1 MKHPITALLGFLLST
16 SAAVSQ
22 EAGIFTLDEIIF
34 SAGLTEIEEERTG
47 VSVEVLT
54 EEAVEDAS
62 VVQLS
67 DALETLPGVN
77 ITQNGPLGT
86 STTLRIRGLNG
97 NYIPV
102 LIDGIDVTDPSSTQT
117 NFNFGPLNTMGL
129 GRVEVLYGSQSAIY
143 GSEAIGGVISI
154 SSLAAPEENGTEL
167 RYALEGGSYD
177 TWRGMLGIGTRFDR
191 GELSF
196 SINRV
201 TTDGFS
207 AADEDDG
214 NIEPD
219 GFDSTAMNFA
229 GAYDLTESVT
239 IGAALIW
246 QDSYYNFDTGSG
258 DSLTRFGTTELR
270 GARVYT
276 QFNTGVV
283 EHEIAAQYS
292 QTSRTDPNSGGRTN
306 FEGTRTGASY
316 LGQASLGAT
325 QALSFGAEYIDE
337 TYFSTNGTAP
347 VNAEY
352 SIGSVFSEYTNS
364 LTPTLDLSL
373 SARFDDHSEFGGN
386 STGRAALAWRVA
398 PDTTLR
404 AALATG
410 FRAPSLNE
418 MFGPFGANANLQPET
433 SRSAEIGIEHDFGRG
448 QIGVSVFQTEID
460 NLIDYVQAAPA
471 GYRQISGTTTSRG
484 VEISGE
490 VELSAALTLFGNYTY
505 TDAKD
510 EVNAPLSRVPQHDLT
525 IGLSGDWNNGW
536 SGQFTLRHAAD
547 RLDTIYPAPT
557 FTETLI
563 DMPSYTVAGLT
574 VARQVNDTAEI
585 YLRVDNLFDKEYQTT
600 RGYGTSD
607 RAFYFGIR
615 GTF

>member
-22 EAGIFTLDEIIF
+22 EAGVFTLDEIIF

-102 LIDGIDVTDPSSTQT
+102 LVDGIDVTDPSSTQT

-207 AADEDDG
+207 AQDENNG
-214 NIEPD
+214 NTEAD
-219 GFDSTAMNFA
+219 GFDSTAINFA
-229 GAYDLTESVT
+229 GAYDLTDSVT
-239 IGAALIW
+239 IGASAIV
-246 QDSYYNFDTGSG
+246 QDSYVNFDNFNSE
-258 DSLTRFGTTELR
+258 SLTNSSTTNLR
-270 GARVYT
+270 GARIFAELDGATVD
-276 QFNTGVV
+276 
-283 EHEIAAQYS
+283 HEFAIQYS
-292 QTSRTDPNSGGRTN
+292 ETLRRFPTYATTTY
-306 FEGTRTGASY
+306 EGTRTGLSY
-316 LGQASLGAT
+316 LGQAELSAT
-325 QALSFGAEYIDE
+325 QALSFGAEHVSE
-337 TYFSTNGTAP
+337 TYFSGGNTSYLTAD
-347 VNAEY
+347 Y
-352 SIGSVFSEYTNS
+352 WIGSAFAEYTNN
-364 LTPTLDLSL
+364 LTPDLDLSL
-373 SARFDDHSEFGGN
+373 SARFDEHSQFGGN
-386 STGRAALAWRVA
+386 TTGRAALAWRAGPNTVV
-398 PDTTLR
+398 R
-404 AALATG
+404 ASLATG

-418 MFGPFGANANLQPET
+418 MFGPFGANANLNPER
-433 SRSAEIGIEHDFGRG
+433 SRSAEIGVEHDFGG
-448 QIGVSVFQTEID
+448 AQLGFAVFRTDID
-460 NLIDYVQAAPA
+460 DLINYVNG
-471 GYRQISGTTTSRG
+471 GYNQVAGTTTSEG
-484 VEISGE
+484 FELTSEIAISNA
-490 VELSAALTLFGNYTY
+490 VSFFGNYTY
-505 TDAKD
+505 TDAR
-510 EVNAPLSRVPQHDLT
+510 NQANMQLSRVPRHDLT
-525 IGLSGDWNNGW
+525 LGLSGEWQNDW
-536 SGQFTLRHAAD
+536 SGQFTMRHVAD
-547 RLDTIYPAPT
+547 RLDGAV
-557 FTETLI
+557 E
-563 DMPSYTVAGLT
+563 MSRYTVSDLT

>member
-22 EAGIFTLDEIIF
+22 EAGVFTLDEIIF
-34 SAGLTEIEEERTG
+34 SAGLAEIEEERTG

-207 AADEDDG
+207 AQDENNG
-214 NIEPD
+214 NTEAD
-219 GFDSTAMNFA
+219 GFDSTAINFA
-229 GAYDLTESVT
+229 GAYDLTDSVT
-239 IGAALIW
+239 IGASAIV
-246 QDSYYNFDTGSG
+246 QDSYVNFDNFNSE
-258 DSLTRFGTTELR
+258 SLTNSSTTNLR
-270 GARVYT
+270 GARIFAELDGATVD
-276 QFNTGVV
+276 
-283 EHEIAAQYS
+283 HEFAIQYS
-292 QTSRTDPNSGGRTN
+292 ETLRRFPTYATTTY
-306 FEGTRTGASY
+306 EGTRTGLSY
-316 LGQASLGAT
+316 LGQAELSAT
-325 QALSFGAEYIDE
+325 QALSFGAEHVSE
-337 TYFSTNGTAP
+337 TYFSGGNTSYLTAD
-347 VNAEY
+347 Y
-352 SIGSVFSEYTNS
+352 WIGSAFAEYTNN
-364 LTPTLDLSL
+364 LTPDLDLSL
-373 SARFDDHSEFGGN
+373 SARFDEHSQFGGN
-386 STGRAALAWRVA
+386 TTGRAALAWRAGPNTVV
-398 PDTTLR
+398 R
-404 AALATG
+404 ASLATG

-418 MFGPFGANANLQPET
+418 MFGPIGANANLNPER
-433 SRSAEIGIEHDFGRG
+433 SRSAEIGVEHDFGG
-448 QIGVSVFQTEID
+448 AQLGFAVFRTDID
-460 NLIDYVQAAPA
+460 DLINYVNNAYNQVA
-471 GYRQISGTTTSRG
+471 GTTTSEG
-484 VEISGE
+484 FELTSEIAISNA
-490 VELSAALTLFGNYTY
+490 VSFFGNYTY
-505 TDAKD
+505 TDAR
-510 EVNAPLSRVPQHDLT
+510 NQANMQLSRVPRHDLT
-525 IGLSGDWNNGW
+525 LGLSGEWQNDW
-536 SGQFTLRHAAD
+536 SGQFTMRHVAD
-547 RLDTIYPAPT
+547 RLDGAV
-557 FTETLI
+557 E
-563 DMPSYTVAGLT
+563 MSRYTVSDLT
-574 VARQVNDTAEI
+574 VARQVNDAAEI

>member
-22 EAGIFTLDEIIF
+22 EAGVFTLDEIIF

-54 EEAVEDAS
+54 EEAVEDTS

-167 RYALEGGSYD
+167 RYAFEGGSYD

-207 AADEDDG
+207 AQDENNG
-214 NIEPD
+214 NTEAD

-229 GAYDLTESVT
+229 GAFDLTDSVT
-239 IGAALIW
+239 IGASAIV
-246 QDSYYNFDTGSG
+246 QDSYVNFDNFNSE
-258 DSLTRFGTTELR
+258 SLTNSSTTNLR
-270 GARVYT
+270 GARIFAELDGATVD
-276 QFNTGVV
+276 
-283 EHEIAAQYS
+283 HEFAIQYS
-292 QTSRTDPNSGGRTN
+292 ETLRRFPTYATTTY
-306 FEGTRTGASY
+306 EGTRTGLSY
-316 LGQASLGAT
+316 LGQAELSAT
-325 QALSFGAEYIDE
+325 QALSFGAEHVSE
-337 TYFSTNGTAP
+337 TYFSGGNTSYLTAD
-347 VNAEY
+347 Y
-352 SIGSVFSEYTNS
+352 WIGSAFAEYTNN
-364 LTPTLDLSL
+364 LTPDLDLSL
-373 SARFDDHSEFGGN
+373 SARFDEHSQFGGN
-386 STGRAALAWRVA
+386 TTGRAALAWRAGPNTVV
-398 PDTTLR
+398 R
-404 AALATG
+404 ASLATG

-418 MFGPFGANANLQPET
+418 MFGPFGANANLNPER
-433 SRSAEIGIEHDFGRG
+433 SRSAEIGVEHDFGG
-448 QIGVSVFQTEID
+448 AQLGFAVFRTDID
-460 NLIDYVQAAPA
+460 DLINYVNG
-471 GYRQISGTTTSRG
+471 GYNQVAGTTTSEG
-484 VEISGE
+484 FELTSEIAISTA
-490 VELSAALTLFGNYTY
+490 VSFFGNYTY
-505 TDAKD
+505 TDAR
-510 EVNAPLSRVPQHDLT
+510 NQANMQLSRVPRHDLT
-525 IGLSGDWNNGW
+525 LGLSGEWQNDW
-536 SGQFTLRHAAD
+536 SGQFTMRHVAD
-547 RLDTIYPAPT
+547 RLDGAV
-557 FTETLI
+557 E
-563 DMPSYTVAGLT
+563 MSRYTVSDLT
-574 VARQVNDTAEI
+574 VARQVNDAAEI

>member
-34 SAGLTEIEEERTG
+34 SAGLAEIEEERTG

-207 AADEDDG
+207 AQDENNG
-214 NIEPD
+214 NTEAD
-219 GFDSTAMNFA
+219 GFDSTAINFA
-229 GAYDLTESVT
+229 GAYDLTDSVT
-239 IGAALIW
+239 IGASAIV
-246 QDSYYNFDTGSG
+246 QDSYVNFDNFNSE
-258 DSLTRFGTTELR
+258 SLTNSSTTNLR
-270 GARVYT
+270 GARIFAELDGATVD
-276 QFNTGVV
+276 
-283 EHEIAAQYS
+283 HEFAIQYS
-292 QTSRTDPNSGGRTN
+292 ETLRRFPTYATTTY
-306 FEGTRTGASY
+306 EGTRTGLSY
-316 LGQASLGAT
+316 LGQAELSAT
-325 QALSFGAEYIDE
+325 QALSFGAEHVSE
-337 TYFSTNGTAP
+337 TYFSGGNTSYLTAD
-347 VNAEY
+347 Y
-352 SIGSVFSEYTNS
+352 WIGSAFAEYTNN
-364 LTPTLDLSL
+364 LTPDLDLSL
-373 SARFDDHSEFGGN
+373 SARFDEHSQFGGN
-386 STGRAALAWRVA
+386 TTGRAALAWRAGPNTVV
-398 PDTTLR
+398 R
-404 AALATG
+404 ASLATG

-418 MFGPFGANANLQPET
+418 MFGPIGANANLNPER
-433 SRSAEIGIEHDFGRG
+433 SRSAEIGVEHDFGG
-448 QIGVSVFQTEID
+448 AQLGFAVFRTDID
-460 NLIDYVQAAPA
+460 DLINYVNNAYNQVA
-471 GYRQISGTTTSRG
+471 GTTTSEG
-484 VEISGE
+484 FELTSEIAISNA
-490 VELSAALTLFGNYTY
+490 VSFFGNYTY
-505 TDAKD
+505 TDAR
-510 EVNAPLSRVPQHDLT
+510 NQANMQLSRVPRHDLT
-525 IGLSGDWNNGW
+525 LGLSGEWQNDW
-536 SGQFTLRHAAD
+536 SGQFTMRHVAD
-547 RLDTIYPAPT
+547 RLDGAV
-557 FTETLI
+557 E
-563 DMPSYTVAGLT
+563 MSRYTVSDLT
-574 VARQVNDTAEI
+574 VARQVNDAAEI